1 MSSEPTILITGATAG
16 FGQSTALRF
25 ARAGWR
31 VVATGRR
38 LERLESLKDELGD
51 SCHILELD
59 IRDRDRVMRTLGS
72 LPRPFDCVD
81 VLVNNAGL
89 ALGLEPAHDT
99 DLENWEVMVDTN
111 VKGLLYAT
119 RAVLPGM
126 VSRNHGHVVN
136 IGSIAATTPYP
147 GGNVYGATKAFV
159 HQFSRNLRADLLGT
173 AVRVTNVEPGLAET
187 EFAIVRFKGD
197 AERAKA
203 FYKGADPL
211 TGDDIAEIV
220 FWVATLPPH
229 VNVNLMEIMPVSQ
242 AWGPPAIHRKS

>member
-16 FGQSTALRF
+16 FGRSTALRF

-59 IRDRDRVMRTLGS
+59 IRDRDRVMRTLGN
-72 LPRPFDCVD
+72 LPRPFDRVD